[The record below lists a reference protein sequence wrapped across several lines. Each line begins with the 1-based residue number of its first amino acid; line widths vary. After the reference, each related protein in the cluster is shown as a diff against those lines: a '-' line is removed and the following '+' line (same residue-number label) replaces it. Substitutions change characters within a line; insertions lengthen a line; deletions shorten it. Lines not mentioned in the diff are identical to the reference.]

1 MSIERRLQ
9 RLEAQIDDAISSP
22 DNVAY
27 LTDEMLEA
35 IIASERTPISNNP
48 ALITLTDAELMVIA
62 ARGYH
67 ELEA

>member
-22 DNVAY
+22 DNVTY
-27 LTDEMLEA
+27 LTDEILEA
-35 IIASERTPISNNP
+35 IIASEHTPISDNP

-62 ARGYH
+62 ARGMP
-67 ELEA
+67 